1 MPATY
6 RAFADGVRPETA
18 RVGAAIPLRA
28 IAVLSTARRFNDV
41 DVVTTDPL

>member
-6 RAFADGVRPETA
+6 RAFADGVRPEMA
-18 RVGAAIPLRA
+18 RADVAIPLRA
-28 IAVLSTARRFNDV
+28 IAVLSAARRFNDV